1 MKKLLQY
8 SDELPI
14 FSASGVGINSDPL
27 IPQGLKFY
35 SKGSGKSNGIPR
47 AHAHGKYILRCQL
60 SGEACFN
67 VDGTN
72 FNMSAGDAILIPPGA
87 RHCLVSADID
97 QQSLCAAFEL
107 PAKELRLRR
116 VCKHLFQISPRNQKL
131 LVSAVGAFISWLNG
145 NAASAGEAAMFF
157 ACFLHRIQH
166 LDIQENIGI
175 SIDNT
180 QNSLISRI
188 VEYIAAN
195 RDHRVTLKE
204 LAHVMHVSGSTIR
217 QTFHAKMGRSI
228 GAYELSRRLI
238 YSTELLRSTDL
249 SVHEVATQCG
259 FSSANGLYRAL
270 KRAKCDGP
278 AKMRKRIKK
287 Q

>member
-14 FSASGVGINSDPL
+14 FSASGVGVNSDPL

-35 SKGSGKSNGIPR
+35 SRGSGKSYGTPW
-47 AHAHGKYILRCQL
+47 AHGKYIFRYQL

-72 FNMSAGDAILIPPGA
+72 FNMTPGDGILIPPGA
-87 RHCLVSADID
+87 RHCIISCDAE
-97 QQSLCAAFEL
+97 QHSLGAAFEL
-107 PAKELRLRR
+107 SPKELRLRR
-116 VCKHLFQISPRNQKL
+116 VCKYVFQLTSRDQKL
-131 LVSAVGAFISWLNG
+131 LSTAVGAFIDWING

-157 ACFLHRIQH
+157 ACFLHRVQH

-175 SIDNT
+175 SVDNT
-180 QNSLISRI
+180 QNSLVGKI
-188 VEYIAAN
+188 VEYLAAN

-217 QTFHAKMGRSI
+217 QTFYAQMGRSI

-238 YSTELLRSTDL
+238 YSVELLRSTDL
-249 SVHEVATQCG
+249 SVNEVAVKCG

-278 AKMRKRIKK
+278 AKIRKKVHK
-287 Q
+287 P

>member
-8 SDELPI
+8 SDELPR
-14 FSASGVGINSDPL
+14 FSASGVGVNSDPL

-35 SKGSGKSNGIPR
+35 SKGSGK
-47 AHAHGKYILRCQL
+47 AHGVPWAHGKYIFRYQL
-60 SGEACFN
+60 SGEACLN

-72 FNMSAGDAILIPPGA
+72 FNMVPGDGILIQPGA
-87 RHCLVSADID
+87 RHCIVSADEE
-97 QQSLCAAFEL
+97 QHTLCAAFEL

-116 VCKHLFQISPRNQKL
+116 ICKYVFQLTSRDQKL
-131 LVSAVGAFISWLNG
+131 LSSAVGAFIAWLNG

-175 SIDNT
+175 SVDNT
-180 QNSLISRI
+180 QNSLVSKI
-188 VEYIAAN
+188 VEYLAAN

-249 SVHEVATQCG
+249 SVHEVACKCG

-270 KRAKCDGP
+270 KRANCDGP
-278 AKMRKRIKK
+278 AKLRKRIKK

>member
-47 AHAHGKYILRCQL
+47 AHAHGKYILRYQL

-72 FNMSAGDAILIPPGA
+72 FNMSAGDAILIPPGT
-87 RHCLVSADID
+87 RHYLASSADE
-97 QQSLCAAFEL
+97 QQVLCAAFEL
-107 PAKELRLRR
+107 PPKELRLRR

-166 LDIQENIGI
+166 LDIQENIDI
-175 SIDNT
+175 SLDNT
-180 QNSLISRI
+180 QNSLVGKI
-188 VEYIAAN
+188 VEYLAAN

>member
-14 FSASGVGINSDPL
+14 FSASGVGVNSDPL

-35 SKGSGKSNGIPR
+35 SRGSGKG
-47 AHAHGKYILRCQL
+47 HGTLWAHGKYIFRYQL
-60 SGEACFN
+60 SGEAYFN

-72 FNMSAGDAILIPPGA
+72 FNMTPGDGILIPPGA
-87 RHCLVSADID
+87 RHCIVSCDTE
-97 QQSLCAAFEL
+97 QHSLCAAFEL
-107 PAKELRLRR
+107 SPKELRLRR

-166 LDIQENIGI
+166 LDIQENIDI
-175 SIDNT
+175 SLDNT
-180 QNSLISRI
+180 QNSLVGKI
-188 VEYIAAN
+188 VEYLAAN

-204 LAHVMHVSGSTIR
+204 LAHVPPLSATLPCPPSASRSSRTSAST
-217 QTFHAKMGRSI
+217 A
-228 GAYELSRRLI
+228 
-238 YSTELLRSTDL
+238 TESPAEPSLRAWS
-249 SVHEVATQCG
+249 
-259 FSSANGLYRAL
+259 
-270 KRAKCDGP
+270 P
-278 AKMRKRIKK
+278 P
-287 Q
+287 

>member
-35 SKGSGKSNGIPR
+35 STGSGKSNGIPW
-47 AHAHGKYILRCQL
+47 AHGKYIFRYQL
-60 SGEACFN
+60 SGDACFN
-67 VDGTN
+67 IDGTN
-72 FNMSAGDAILIPPGA
+72 FNMSSGDAIMISPGT
-87 RHCLVSADID
+87 RHYLVSSADE
-97 QQSLCAAFEL
+97 QQVLCAAFEL

-157 ACFLHRIQH
+157 ACFLHRVQH

-188 VEYIAAN
+188 VEYLAAN

-204 LAHVMHVSGSTIR
+204 LVHVMHVSGSTIR

-238 YSTELLRSTDL
+238 YSIELLRSTDL
-249 SVHEVATQCG
+249 SINEVANKCG

-278 AKMRKRIKK
+278 AKLRKRIK
-287 Q
+287 QQ